1 MNVSPATWNAL
12 SRLLDEAFD
21 LEPDA
26 RGPWLEQLA
35 VLRPDVAPALC
46 QLLAAHAT
54 GETTDVLSRLPA
66 LSHTV
71 GGAPQHPGLAKGDRV
86 GPYVLLRVIG
96 GGGMA
101 DVWLARRDDGA
112 FDREVALKLPL
123 VSSLRRD
130 LAIRFARE
138 RDILARLEHPNI
150 ARLYDAGVS
159 ADGLPYLAMEYVDG
173 LPLTTWCDERRLG
186 LAERLQ
192 LFAQV
197 LAAVQFAHANLIIHR
212 DLKPSN
218 ILVTGDGHVSLLD
231 FGIAKLLAAED
242 RAPQTELSRWAGRAL
257 TPDYASP
264 EQIKGEPLTIASDV
278 YSL

>member
-1 MNVSPATWNAL
+1 MGVSPALWNTL
-12 SRLLDEAFD
+12 SRYLDEAFD

-26 RGPWLEQLA
+26 LKPWLERLA
-35 VLRPDVAPALC
+35 VLQPDLAPTLC
-46 QLLAAHAT
+46 KLIAAQGT
-54 GETTDVLSRLPA
+54 GETTDVLSGLPA

-71 GGAPQHPGLAKGDRV
+71 GVAAQHPDLAKGDRV
-86 GPYVLLRVIG
+86 GPYVLLQVIG

-123 VSSLRRD
+123 ISSFRRD

-159 ADGLPYLAMEYVDG
+159 ADGLPYLAMEYVEG
-173 LPLTTWCDERRLG
+173 RPLTTWCDERQLG
-186 LAERLQ
+186 VAERLH

-218 ILVTGDGHVSLLD
+218 IRVTSDG
-231 FGIAKLLAAED
+231 
-242 RAPQTELSRWAGRAL
+242 P
-257 TPDYASP
+257 
-264 EQIKGEPLTIASDV
+264 
-278 YSL
+278 